1 MAIQGNEAPRFF
13 AMILGA
19 IALHGCSTLSVKTSD
34 QPDFVFQARPVETIG
49 ETISR
54 EQQSDNGCLVA
65 GNLNKGRRCR
75 ALTELLTPS
84 TPFRDPEL

>member
-1 MAIQGNEAPRFF
+1 MAIQVNEEARFF
-13 AMILGA
+13 IVIFGA
-19 IALHGCSTLSVKTSD
+19 IALNGCNTLSVKPSD
-34 QPDFVFQARPVETIG
+34 QPDFVLQPPPVETIG

-54 EQQSDNGCLVA
+54 EQQGDNGCLVA

-84 TPFRDPEL
+84 TRLRDPEL